1 VNEGGIMFISHKNTL
16 KENRYDVVIQD
27 NNHTVAFNN
36 RLVSNIC
43 PHQGSLISTCSG
55 SDNRICPYHGK
66 VFDPDGNGVNT
77 SFKLETYSLYEWR
90 CLHFTEQF
98 EDDCLGDLSFDDYML
113 TEKRIDRVKAS
124 RQAIV
129 ELFLDVEH
137 IIHVHAGVY
146 NKIGISENDIG
157 DIEWN
162 IYSWG
167 SVQIVRKFDVVKAA
181 WVTLYP
187 GTMIEY
193 QNDSLF
199 ITVAGET
206 NTDGYTNVYVFK
218 YKHTQMSDSL
228 YALNSDVWE
237 EAWSQDKAQAELIV
251 RHAPI
256 NNLEPGQVEYR
267 KWQNATTKI

>member
-1 VNEGGIMFISHKNTL
+1 MIYISHKNDL
-16 KENRYDVVIQD
+16 QKDEFKVVTQQ
-27 NNHTVAFNN
+27 N
-36 RLVSNIC
+36 RLWVAVNGKLLSNVC

-55 SDNRICPYHGK
+55 NTKNRTCPYHGK
-66 VFDPDGNGVNT
+66 TFDNDGNGVNT
-77 SFKLETYSLYEWR
+77 SLVLETKPLYEWR
-90 CLHFTEQF
+90 GLQFTHPF
-98 EDDCLGDLSFDDYML
+98 IDDCLGELSFNDYAL
-113 TEKRIDRVKAS
+113 VETRVDKVRAS
-124 RQAIV
+124 RQSIV
-129 ELFLDVEH
+129 ELFLDIEH
-137 IIHVHAGVY
+137 INHVHAGVY

-157 DIEWN
+157 DIKWN

-218 YKHTQMSDSL
+218 YKHTHMSDSL

-237 EAWSQDKAQAELIV
+237 EAWSQDKAQAELVV

-267 KWQNATTKI
+267 KWQNAINKG